1 MYQVIVSPEAK
12 KRLKNISKIYR
23 KGIAEA
29 IDSLKDDPY
38 LGKPLTRELT
48 GRYSYK
54 IGVYRV
60 IYIINEKDKLVYV
73 ISAGHRSTV
82 YQ

>member
-1 MYQVIVSPEAK
+1 MYKIIVAPEAK
-12 KRLKNISKIYR
+12 KGLKTIAKIYR
-23 KGIAEA
+23 KGIVEA

-48 GRYSYK
+48 GKYSHK

-60 IYIINEKDKLVYV
+60 IYKINENDKAVYV
-73 ISAGHRSTV
+73 ISAGHRATI